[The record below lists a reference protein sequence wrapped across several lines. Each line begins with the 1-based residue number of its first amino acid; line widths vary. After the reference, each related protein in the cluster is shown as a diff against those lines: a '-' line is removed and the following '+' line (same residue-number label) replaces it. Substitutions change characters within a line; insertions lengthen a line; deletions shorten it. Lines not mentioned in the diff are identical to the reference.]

1 MSGLHKHNTVSK
13 VLARTAFCELLEKW
27 QKRRKIEIFQL
38 CIAKCCR
45 EVLEKSVVGKCC
57 REVLEK
63 SVVERWCKEELENRV
78 GEKCWRE
85 VLEKRVVEMC
95 WRRVL

>member
-45 EVLEKSVVGKCC
+45 EVLEKSVV
-57 REVLEK
+57 
-63 SVVERWCKEELENRV
+63 
-78 GEKCWRE
+78 EKCWRE
-85 VLEKRVVEMC
+85 VLQRSVGEECCREVV
-95 WRRVL
+95 